1 MNSVSSVTG
10 DRSKRPFFGRL
21 VCHGVSSALA
31 VRSVPLHGTVVAERL
46 LK

>member
-1 MNSVSSVTG
+1 MNSVSCVAG
-10 DRSKRPFFGRL
+10 NWSKRPFFGRL
-21 VCHGVSSALA
+21 VCHGVSSDMT

>member
-1 MNSVSSVTG
+1 MNSGSCVAGSW
-10 DRSKRPFFGRL
+10 SKRPFSGRL
-21 VCHGVSSALA
+21 VCHGVSRAMT